1 MPTVLREGGFDFQI
15 NTNDH
20 KPAHVH
26 AFYQGALVIIEF
38 ESDVNEREVFGS
50 ITAAQRRRALR
61 IVRERRGFFLR
72 RWTEIHG

>member
-20 KPAHVH
+20 PPAHVH
-26 AFYQGALVIIEF
+26 AFYQGSLVIIEF
-38 ESDVNEREVFGS
+38 EKDVDEREVYGS

-61 IVRERRGFFLR
+61 IVRARHGFFLMK
-72 RWTEIHG
+72 WAEIHG

>member
-1 MPTVLREGGFDFQI
+1 MPTIHREAGFDFQI

-20 KPAHVH
+20 PPAHVH

-38 ESDVNEREVFGS
+38 ETDVDEREVFGR
-50 ITAAQRRRALR
+50 ITTAQRRRALR
-61 IVRERRGFFLR
+61 IVKERHGYFLM